1 MSLSVLQGAV
11 EQGFI
16 YSLVALGLFLSY
28 RTLDVADLT
37 TDGSFTLGAAC
48 SAILTVQGRP
58 VLGLLLALSAGA
70 AAGFITALLQTRL
83 GVQSILAGIVT
94 MTGLYS
100 VNLMVMGGH
109 SNLNMLKEENVF
121 TAAEAAIG
129 PLGKLV
135 LTGVIALAV
144 GGLLAL
150 FLRTQLGLS
159 IRATGDNREMVASS
173 SIDPAFTTTVG
184 LCAANALIALSGGL
198 LALFLRTQLGLSIRA
213 TGDNRE
219 MVASSSIDPAL
230 TTTVGLCAANALIAL
245 SGGLLVQY
253 QKFSDVSLGTG
264 MVVIGLASLIIG
276 EVVTGRGGAV
286 RGILASILG
295 AVIYR
300 IIIAAALVANVGAQN
315 FKLVSAVIVAAA
327 ISWPAVR
334 EKLAF
339 QKLRR
344 EVEKNG

>member
-11 EQGFI
+11 EQGFL

-28 RTLDVADLT
+28 RTLDIADLT
-37 TDGSFTLGAAC
+37 TDGTFTLGAAC
-48 SAILTVQGRP
+48 SAILTVMGHP
-58 VLGLLLALSAGA
+58 VLGLALALIAGA
-70 AAGFITALLQTRL
+70 AAGFVTALLQTRL
-83 GVQSILAGIVT
+83 GVQSILAGIIT

-100 VNLMVMGGH
+100 VNLMVMGGR
-109 SNLNMLKEENVF
+109 SNISLLKEANVF
-121 TAAEAAIG
+121 TAAEALLG
-129 PLGKLV
+129 PMGKL
-135 LTGVIALAV
+135 LLAGVIALV
-144 GGLLAL
+144 TGGLLAL

-184 LCAANALIALSGGL
+184 LCAANA
-198 LALFLRTQLGLSIRA
+198 
-213 TGDNRE
+213 
-219 MVASSSIDPAL
+219 MV
-230 TTTVGLCAANALIAL
+230 GL

-253 QKFSDVSLGTG
+253 QKFSDVNLGTG

-276 EVVTGRGGAV
+276 EVVTGRRTVV
-286 RGILASILG
+286 RGIIAAILG

-327 ISWPAVR
+327 ISYPTVLEKVR
-334 EKLAF
+334 F
-339 QKLRR
+339 YRLRG
-344 EVEKNG
+344 EVQKNG

>member
-58 VLGLLLALSAGA
+58 VMGLLAAIIAGA
-70 AAGFITALLQTRL
+70 AAGWVTALLQTRL

-100 VNLMVMGGH
+100 INLMVMGGR

-121 TAAEAAIG
+121 TAAEAALG
-129 PLGKLV
+129 SSGKLI

-144 GGLLAL
+144 
-150 FLRTQLGLS
+150 
-159 IRATGDNREMVASS
+159 
-173 SIDPAFTTTVG
+173 
-184 LCAANALIALSGGL
+184 GGL

-230 TTTVGLCAANALIAL
+230 TTTVGLCAANALIGL

-276 EVVTGRGGAV
+276 EVVAGKGGAF
-286 RGILASILG
+286 RGIVAAVIG

-334 EKLAF
+334 DKLEF
-339 QKLRR
+339 RKLRR

>member
-1 MSLSVLQGAV
+1 MSLSVLQGAI

-28 RTLDVADLT
+28 RVLDVADLT

-48 SAILTVQGRP
+48 SAILTIQGRP
-58 VLGLLLALSAGA
+58 ALGLLLALLAGA
-70 AAGFITALLQTRL
+70 AAGLVTALLQTRL

-100 VNLMVMGGH
+100 INLMVMGGR
-109 SNLNMLKEENVF
+109 SNLNMLKEENIF
-121 TAAEAAIG
+121 TATEALLG
-129 PLGKLV
+129 PAGKL
-135 LTGVIALAV
+135 LLAGAFALAA
-144 GGLLAL
+144 GALLAL

-159 IRATGDNREMVASS
+159 IRATGDNREMVAAS

-184 LCAANALIALSGGL
+184 LCIANALVS
-198 LALFLRTQLGLSIRA
+198 
-213 TGDNRE
+213 
-219 MVASSSIDPAL
+219 
-230 TTTVGLCAANALIAL
+230 L

-253 QKFSDVSLGTG
+253 QKFSDVNLGTG

-276 EVVTGRGGAV
+276 EVITGRRSVV
-286 RGILASILG
+286 RGIAAAVLG

-300 IIIAAALVANVGAQN
+300 IIIAAALAANVGAQN

-327 ISWPAVR
+327 ISWPCVQ
-334 EKLAF
+334 EKIQF
-339 QKLRR
+339 YRLRK
-344 EVEKNG
+344 EVGKDG

>member
-1 MSLSVLQGAV
+1 MSLSVLQGAI

-48 SAILTVQGRP
+48 SAVLTVAGRP
-58 VLGLLLALSAGA
+58 WAGLLLALLAGA
-70 AAGFITALLQTRL
+70 LAGFVTALLQTKL
-83 GVQSILAGIVT
+83 GVQSILAGIIT
-94 MTGLYS
+94 MTGLYT
-100 VNLMVMGGH
+100 VNLTVMGGR
-109 SNLNMLKEENVF
+109 SNLNMLKEANVF
-121 TAAEAAIG
+121 TAAEAALG
-129 PLGKLV
+129 PFGKMILAG
-135 LTGVIALAV
+135 LFALAA
-144 GGLLAL
+144 GGLLAF

-173 SIDPAFTTTVG
+173 SI
-184 LCAANALIALSGGL
+184 N
-198 LALFLRTQLGLSIRA
+198 
-213 TGDNRE
+213 
-219 MVASSSIDPAL
+219 PAL
-230 TTTVGLCAANALIAL
+230 TTTVGLCAANALVAL

-276 EVVTGRGGAV
+276 EVVTGRGGV
-286 RGILASILG
+286 TRGILASVLG

-300 IIIAAALVANVGAQN
+300 IIIAAALAANVGAQN

-327 ISWPAVR
+327 ISWPALR
-334 EKLAF
+334 EKLQF

-344 EVEKNG
+344 EVEKHG

>member
-1 MSLSVLQGAV
+1 MSLSVLQGAI

-48 SAILTVQGRP
+48 SAILTVAGHP
-58 VLGLLLALSAGA
+58 AAGLLLALLAGTV
-70 AAGFITALLQTRL
+70 AGFATALLQTKL
-83 GVQSILAGIVT
+83 GVQSILAGIIT

-100 VNLMVMGGH
+100 INLMVMGGR

-121 TAAEAAIG
+121 TAAEAAFG
-129 PLGKLV
+129 PFGKLMLAGTV
-135 LTGVIALAV
+135 ALVI
-144 GGLLAL
+144 GMLLAF

-173 SIDPAFTTTVG
+173 SI
-184 LCAANALIALSGGL
+184 N
-198 LALFLRTQLGLSIRA
+198 
-213 TGDNRE
+213 
-219 MVASSSIDPAL
+219 PAL
-230 TTTVGLCAANALIAL
+230 TTTVGLCAANALVSL

-253 QKFSDVSLGTG
+253 QKFSDVNLGTG

-276 EVVTGRGGAV
+276 EVVVGRGGV
-286 RGILASILG
+286 SRGILASILG

-300 IIIAAALVANVGAQN
+300 IIIAVALVANVGAQN

-334 EKLAF
+334 EKIQF

-344 EVEKNG
+344 EVERNG

>member
-1 MSLSVLQGAV
+1 MSLTVLQGAV

-16 YSLVALGLFLSY
+16 YSLVALGLYLSY

-48 SAILTVQGRP
+48 SAILTIGGHPVQ
-58 VLGLLLALSAGA
+58 GLLLALAAGA
-70 AAGFITALLQTRL
+70 LAGFVTALLQTRL
-83 GVQSILAGIVT
+83 GVQPILAGIVT

-100 VNLMVMGGH
+100 VNLMVMGGR

-121 TAAEAAIG
+121 TAAEGLLG
-129 PLGKLV
+129 PAGKLV
-135 LTGVIALAV
+135 LAGILALLIGA
-144 GGLLAL
+144 GLAL

-159 IRATGDNREMVASS
+159 IRATGDNREMVAAS

-184 LCAANALIALSGGL
+184 LCAANA
-198 LALFLRTQLGLSIRA
+198 
-213 TGDNRE
+213 
-219 MVASSSIDPAL
+219 MV
-230 TTTVGLCAANALIAL
+230 AL

-253 QKFSDVSLGTG
+253 QKFSDISLGTG

-276 EVVTGRGGAV
+276 EVVMGRRSVV
-286 RGILASILG
+286 RGIAAALVG

-300 IIIAAALVANVGAQN
+300 IIIATALVSTKVGAQN

-327 ISWPAVR
+327 ISWPAIR
-334 EKLAF
+334 EKLRF
-339 QKLRR
+339 YQLRR
-344 EVEKNG
+344 EVERNG

>member
-1 MSLSVLQGAV
+1 MSLTVLQGAV

-16 YSLVALGLFLSY
+16 YSLVALGLYLSY

-48 SAILTVQGRP
+48 SAILTIGGHPVQ
-58 VLGLLLALSAGA
+58 GLLLALAAGA
-70 AAGFITALLQTRL
+70 LAGFVTALLQTRL
-83 GVQSILAGIVT
+83 DVQPILAGIVT

-100 VNLMVMGGH
+100 VNLMVMGGR

-121 TAAEAAIG
+121 TAAEGLLG
-129 PLGKLV
+129 PAGKLV
-135 LTGVIALAV
+135 LAGI
-144 GGLLAL
+144 LAL

-159 IRATGDNREMVASS
+159 IRATGDNREMVAAS

-184 LCAANALIALSGGL
+184 LCAANA
-198 LALFLRTQLGLSIRA
+198 
-213 TGDNRE
+213 
-219 MVASSSIDPAL
+219 MV
-230 TTTVGLCAANALIAL
+230 AL

-253 QKFSDVSLGTG
+253 QKFSDISLGTG

-276 EVVTGRGGAV
+276 EVVMGRRSVV
-286 RGILASILG
+286 RGIAAALVG

-300 IIIAAALVANVGAQN
+300 IIIATALVSTKVGAQN

-327 ISWPAVR
+327 ISWPAIR
-334 EKLAF
+334 EKLRF
-339 QKLRR
+339 YQLRR
-344 EVEKNG
+344 EVERNG

>member
-1 MSLSVLQGAV
+1 MSLTVLQGAV

-16 YSLVALGLFLSY
+16 YSLVALGLYLSY

-48 SAILTVQGRP
+48 SAILTIGGYPVQ
-58 VLGLLLALSAGA
+58 GLLLALMAGA
-70 AAGFITALLQTRL
+70 LAGFVTALLQTRL
-83 GVQSILAGIVT
+83 GVQPILAGIVT

-100 VNLMVMGGH
+100 VNLMVMGGR

-121 TAAEAAIG
+121 TAAEGLLG
-129 PLGKLV
+129 PAGKLV
-135 LTGVIALAV
+135 LAGILALLIGA
-144 GGLLAL
+144 GLAL

-159 IRATGDNREMVASS
+159 IRATGDNREMVAAS

-184 LCAANALIALSGGL
+184 LCAANA
-198 LALFLRTQLGLSIRA
+198 
-213 TGDNRE
+213 
-219 MVASSSIDPAL
+219 MV
-230 TTTVGLCAANALIAL
+230 AL

-253 QKFSDVSLGTG
+253 QKFSDISLGTG

-276 EVVTGRGGAV
+276 EVVMGRRSVV
-286 RGILASILG
+286 RGIAAALVG

-300 IIIAAALVANVGAQN
+300 IIIATALVSTKVGAQN

-327 ISWPAVR
+327 ISWPAIR
-334 EKLAF
+334 EKLRF
-339 QKLRR
+339 YQLRR
-344 EVEKNG
+344 EVERNG

>member
-1 MSLSVLQGAV
+1 MSFTVLLGAV

-48 SAILTVQGRP
+48 SAVLTIQGQP
-58 VLGLLLALSAGA
+58 VAGLLLALAAGA
-70 AAGFITALLQTRL
+70 LAGLVTALLQTRL
-83 GVQSILAGIVT
+83 GVQPILAGIVT

-100 VNLMVMGGH
+100 VNLMVMGGR

-121 TAAEAAIG
+121 TAAEGLLG
-129 PLGKLV
+129 PAGKLV
-135 LTGVIALAV
+135 LAGILALLV
-144 GGLLAL
+144 GAGLAL

-159 IRATGDNREMVASS
+159 IRATGDNREMVAAS
-173 SIDPAFTTTVG
+173 SIDPDFTTTVG
-184 LCAANALIALSGGL
+184 LCAANA
-198 LALFLRTQLGLSIRA
+198 
-213 TGDNRE
+213 
-219 MVASSSIDPAL
+219 MV
-230 TTTVGLCAANALIAL
+230 AL

-253 QKFSDVSLGTG
+253 QKFSDISLGTG

-276 EVVTGRGGAV
+276 EVVTGRGGVA
-286 RGILASILG
+286 RGILAAVLG
-295 AVIYR
+295 SLIYR
-300 IIIAAALVANVGAQN
+300 VIIAAALVSDVGAQN

-327 ISWPAVR
+327 ISWPAIR
-334 EKLAF
+334 EKLRF
-339 QKLRR
+339 HKLRR

>member
-28 RTLDVADLT
+28 RVLDVADLT

-48 SAILTVQGRP
+48 SAILTIQGHP
-58 VLGLLLALSAGA
+58 AAGLLLALLAGA
-70 AAGFITALLQTRL
+70 AAGLVTALLQTRL
-83 GVQSILAGIVT
+83 GVQPILAGIVT

-100 VNLMVMGGH
+100 INLMVMGGR

-121 TAAEAAIG
+121 TAAEALLG
-129 PLGKLV
+129 PAGKL
-135 LTGVIALAV
+135 LLAGAFALAV
-144 GGLLAL
+144 GALLAL

-159 IRATGDNREMVASS
+159 IRATGDNREMVAAS

-184 LCAANALIALSGGL
+184 LCIANTLVS
-198 LALFLRTQLGLSIRA
+198 
-213 TGDNRE
+213 
-219 MVASSSIDPAL
+219 
-230 TTTVGLCAANALIAL
+230 L

-253 QKFSDVSLGTG
+253 QKFSDVNLGTG

-276 EVVTGRGGAV
+276 EVITGRRTIL
-286 RGILASILG
+286 RGIAAAVLG

-300 IIIAAALVANVGAQN
+300 IIIAAALAANVGAQN

-327 ISWPAVR
+327 ISWPCVR
-334 EKLAF
+334 EKLQF

>member
-1 MSLSVLQGAV
+1 MSLTVLQGAV

-16 YSLVALGLFLSY
+16 YSLVALGLYLSY

-48 SAILTVQGRP
+48 SAILTIGGHPVQ
-58 VLGLLLALSAGA
+58 GLLLALAAGA
-70 AAGFITALLQTRL
+70 LAGFVTALLQTRL
-83 GVQSILAGIVT
+83 GVQPILAGIVT

-100 VNLMVMGGH
+100 VNLMVMGGR

-121 TAAEAAIG
+121 TAAEGLLG
-129 PLGKLV
+129 PAGKLV
-135 LTGVIALAV
+135 LAGVLALLV
-144 GGLLAL
+144 GAGLAL

-159 IRATGDNREMVASS
+159 IRATGDNREMVAAS

-184 LCAANALIALSGGL
+184 LCAANA
-198 LALFLRTQLGLSIRA
+198 
-213 TGDNRE
+213 
-219 MVASSSIDPAL
+219 MV
-230 TTTVGLCAANALIAL
+230 AL

-253 QKFSDVSLGTG
+253 QKFSDISLGTG

-276 EVVTGRGGAV
+276 EVVMGRRSVV
-286 RGILASILG
+286 RGIAAALVG

-300 IIIAAALVANVGAQN
+300 IIIATALVSTKVGAQN

-327 ISWPAVR
+327 ISWPAIR
-334 EKLAF
+334 EKLRF
-339 QKLRR
+339 YQLRR
-344 EVEKNG
+344 EVERNG

>member
-1 MSLSVLQGAV
+1 MSLTVLQGAV

-16 YSLVALGLFLSY
+16 YSLVALGLYLSY

-48 SAILTVQGRP
+48 SAILTIGGHPVQ
-58 VLGLLLALSAGA
+58 GLLLALAAGA
-70 AAGFITALLQTRL
+70 LAGFVTALLQTRL
-83 GVQSILAGIVT
+83 GVQPILAGIVT

-100 VNLMVMGGH
+100 VNLMVMGGR

-121 TAAEAAIG
+121 TAAEGLLG
-129 PLGKLV
+129 PAGKLV
-135 LTGVIALAV
+135 LAGILALLV
-144 GGLLAL
+144 GAGLAL

-159 IRATGDNREMVASS
+159 IRATGDNREMVAAS

-184 LCAANALIALSGGL
+184 LCAANA
-198 LALFLRTQLGLSIRA
+198 
-213 TGDNRE
+213 
-219 MVASSSIDPAL
+219 MV
-230 TTTVGLCAANALIAL
+230 AL

-253 QKFSDVSLGTG
+253 QKFSDISLGTG

-276 EVVTGRGGAV
+276 EVVMGRCSVV
-286 RGILASILG
+286 RGIAAALVG

-300 IIIAAALVANVGAQN
+300 IIIATALVSTKVGAQN

-327 ISWPAVR
+327 ISWPAIR
-334 EKLAF
+334 EKLRF
-339 QKLRR
+339 
-344 EVEKNG
+344 